1 MKKIV
6 KLNLQQIK
14 CFKMKPEKK
23 INFTKDFL
31 KNYDEKL
38 RVIIIKNK

>member
-1 MKKIV
+1 
-6 KLNLQQIK
+6 
-14 CFKMKPEKK
+14 MKPEKK

-38 RVIIIKNK
+38 RMKIIKNK